1 MTIVNAII
9 TVGNG
14 IRSAVAQSAD
24 TPSTDAL
31 SKSID
36 ALKEAL
42 LPHWAEDTDKRAQEA
57 RTRLMA
63 EMDRGPMQVQ
73 VMGKEKK
80 GKRR

>member
-14 IRSAVAQSAD
+14 IRAALSKSAD
-24 TPSTDAL
+24 TPSSDAL
-31 SKSID
+31 NKSVD

-42 LPHWAEDTDKRAQEA
+42 LPHWAEETDKRAQEA
-57 RTRLMA
+57 RAKLLE
-63 EMDRGPMQVQ
+63 EMNRGPLKVQ

-80 GKRR
+80 SKRR